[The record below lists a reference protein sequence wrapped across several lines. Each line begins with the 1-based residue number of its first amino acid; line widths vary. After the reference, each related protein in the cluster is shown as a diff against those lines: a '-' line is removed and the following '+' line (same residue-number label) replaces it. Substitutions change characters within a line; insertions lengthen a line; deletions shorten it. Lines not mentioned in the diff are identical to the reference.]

1 MTAMETDSYIPAC
14 AKSPEDFLPYEPG
27 DGESLVEHRHQHARM
42 QAAHRQ
48 CAACPLFVEC
58 LYRSVVEVDVS
69 GYVACTTEEQRRAMR
84 QVLGVEIGQPA
95 PGVIGAPR
103 VGAGPVDH
111 ESVVAMRQAYP
122 NDTCQQLAERLGC
135 STSTIKR
142 HLRRERERQAQQ
154 VASAPPTIRRVPT
167 TDEVLDAFDS
177 LETSRVA

>member
-1 MTAMETDSYIPAC
+1 MTTMETDSYIPAC
-14 AKSPEDFLPYEPG
+14 AKSPEDFLPYDLSDEGPG
-27 DGESLVEHRHQHARM
+27 DLRHQQSRLE
-42 QAAHRQ
+42 AAHRQ

-69 GYVACTTEEQRRAMR
+69 GYVACTTEDERRAMR
-84 QVLGVEIGQPA
+84 DMLGVEIGQPA

-122 NDTCQQLAERLGC
+122 NDTCHQLAERLGC

-142 HLRRERERQAQQ
+142 HLRRERERQAAQ
-154 VASAPPTIRRVPT
+154 VAAAPPTIRRVPT

-177 LETSRVA
+177 LETSKVA